1 MGCGFTFLGSCFFS
15 DETFTSGGTQMA
27 EARAE
32 TLAADDWGGG
42 VHPYRIGHRKLGM
55 WLFIMS
61 DSLTFGALL
70 VAYSYAR
77 ASSVNWPTPFPFS
90 PSIVFSTAMTLVLLS
105 SSLTM
110 VFAVAASK
118 RGKRG
123 AARKWIMATMLL
135 GLTFIALH
143 LMEWNHLIGEGLT
156 PFELPQEWTHA
167 WPGASPLFGSTFF
180 GITGLHMFHVFTG
193 VIYLGV
199 VAARIKKLNDDVEV
213 AGLYWHFVDLVWM
226 FVFPLIYLLSVDYH
240 GVIK

>member
-1 MGCGFTFLGSCFFS
+1 
-15 DETFTSGGTQMA
+15 MA

-32 TLAADDWGGG
+32 SVNDWGGG

-77 ASSVNWPTPFPFS
+77 VASVNWPTPFPFS

-110 VFAVAASK
+110 VFAVSASK

-123 AARKWIMATMLL
+123 AARKWILATMVL
-135 GLTFIALH
+135 GLTFVVLH
-143 LMEWNHLIGEGLT
+143 MMEWKHLIGEGLA
-156 PFELPQEWTHA
+156 PFQLPDEWLKA

-180 GITGLHMFHVFTG
+180 GITGLHMFHVLTG

-199 VAARIKKLNDDVEV
+199 VAARIKKLNEDVEV

-240 GVIK
+240 NVLAK